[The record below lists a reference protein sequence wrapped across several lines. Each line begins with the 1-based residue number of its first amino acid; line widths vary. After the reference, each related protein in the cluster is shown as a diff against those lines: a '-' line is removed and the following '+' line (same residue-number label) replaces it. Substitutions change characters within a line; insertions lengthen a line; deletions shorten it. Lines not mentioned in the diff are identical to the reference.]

1 MPNVSVTSI
10 RRIAVALGALALLAI
25 IAVLWLDRFMAADG
39 ARVMSVREAWGAGL
53 IQGYFLLNLL
63 LLVAAVGMW
72 CLKSWARWVVYLWFP
87 LLSVHNIATEF
98 WRSGSV
104 QLESWLHAVV
114 ISALWLGA
122 LYPFLASQRAADI
135 FGRAKA

>member
-10 RRIAVALGALALLAI
+10 RRVAVALGALALLAI
-25 IAVLWLDRFMAADG
+25 IAVLWLDRFMAVDG
-39 ARVMSVREAWGAGL
+39 ARVMSVREAWAAGL

-72 CLKSWARWVVYLWFP
+72 CLKSWARRVVYLWFP

-122 LYPFLASQRAADI
+122 LYPFLASQRAADL
-135 FGRAKA
+135 FGGAKA